1 MENNQKIWYNMLEKV
16 SYFFCVFMTHI
27 YDSLVTVNG
36 GRL

>member
-16 SYFFCVFMTHI
+16 SYFLHI

>member
-16 SYFFCVFMTHI
+16 SYFLRI